1 MNNNLA
7 GIIAPP
13 PVLYLST
20 FFLGWGMDALFP
32 FGIFSPPATYR
43 WLGVLFIALGG
54 VLVSWAFAT
63 MRNVGTSP
71 SPYQSTMLL
80 VTHGPFRFSRNPIY
94 VAMTGLYIGTA
105 FLINA
110 WWPVF
115 LLAPLILIMHRGVI
129 VREEAYLASKFGDEY
144 LAYQSKVRRW
154 L

>member
-1 MNNNLA
+1 MNNTLA

-13 PVLYLST
+13 PVLYLAT
-20 FFLGWGMDALFP
+20 FSLGWGIHALFP

-54 VLVSWAFAT
+54 VLVRWAFAT
-63 MRNVGTSP
+63 MRKVGTSP

-94 VAMTGLYIGTA
+94 VAMTCFYIGA
-105 FLINA
+105 ALLINS
-110 WWPVF
+110 WWLVF
-115 LLAPLILIMHRGVI
+115 LLAPLMLIMLGGVI
-129 VREEAYLASKFGDEY
+129 VREEAYLATKFGDEY